1 MPTKTTPS
9 TNDPGIILVI
19 TYSILFTINSLVIY
33 LANLWFPHHVVLG
46 TQSLS
51 PIWALFLSMGFL
63 SLINTFAIPFMNQYE
78 KSRKQPLTP
87 KDWITAYFVLNFI
100 GLWLV
105 TRAAEQLGLGIT
117 SWLVAA
123 ILAVILDV
131 FQGIAMIQ
139 VEKLRLR

>member
-1 MPTKTTPS
+1 M
-9 TNDPGIILVI
+9 ILII
-19 TYSILFTINSLVIY
+19 TYFILFTVNSLVIY
-33 LANLWFPHHVVLG
+33 LAHLWFPQNVVLG

-51 PIWALFLSMGFL
+51 PTWALFLSMGVL

-87 KDWITAYFVLNFI
+87 KDWIAAYFVLNFV

-123 ILAVILDV
+123 ILAVIFDV
-131 FQGIAMIQ
+131 FQGIAMMQ
-139 VEKLRLR
+139 LEKLRKTK

>member
-1 MPTKTTPS
+1 M
-9 TNDPGIILVI
+9 ILVI
-19 TYSILFTINSLVIY
+19 TYFILFTVNSLVIY
-33 LANLWFPHHVVLG
+33 LANLWFPQNVVLG

-51 PIWALFLSMGFL
+51 PTWALFLSMGVL

-78 KSRKQPLTP
+78 KSRQQPLTP
-87 KDWITAYFVLNFI
+87 KDWMAAYFGINFI

-131 FQGIAMIQ
+131 FQGIAMIR

>member
-1 MPTKTTPS
+1 M
-9 TNDPGIILVI
+9 ILVI
-19 TYSILFTINSLVIY
+19 TYFILFAVNSLVIY
-33 LANLWFPHHVVLG
+33 LANLWFPQNVVLG

-51 PIWALFLSMGFL
+51 PTWALFLSMGVL

-87 KDWITAYFVLNFI
+87 KDWMAAYFVLNFI

-117 SWLVAA
+117 SWVIAA

-131 FQGIAMIQ
+131 SQGIAMMRL
-139 VEKLRLR
+139 EKLRLR

>member
-1 MPTKTTPS
+1 M
-9 TNDPGIILVI
+9 ILVI
-19 TYSILFTINSLVIY
+19 TYSILFAVNSLVIY
-33 LANLWFPHHVVLG
+33 LANLWFPQNVVLG

-51 PIWALFLSMGFL
+51 PTWALFLSMGVL

-87 KDWITAYFVLNFI
+87 KDWMAAYFVLNFT

-117 SWLVAA
+117 SWVIAA
-123 ILAVILDV
+123 ILAVIIDV
-131 FQGIAMIQ
+131 FQGIAMMRL
-139 VEKLRLR
+139 EKLRLR